1 MIHWGVDAPAV
12 TPATDAPSTIE
23 GVNSHSVSMWLVRG
37 LIALQI
43 SARRRVFALLYPPRT
58 NITSAV
64 PARPVDSCCRRA
76 VALQIVLNTRT
87 SGNRF
92 IAAATNVM
100 RFCLLYTS

>member
-1 MIHWGVDAPAV
+1 
-12 TPATDAPSTIE
+12 
-23 GVNSHSVSMWLVRG
+23 MWWVRG

-58 NITSAV
+58 NITSAI

-92 IAAATNVM
+92 IAAATNAM
-100 RFCLLYTS
+100 RFSNDCVVWATIPALRTPFAAATSAIEVKTGTPFSM